1 MKSEA
6 QQVFEFAL
14 GALQAGRRVCLVS
27 VVETF
32 GSSPRPVGSMLVVDS
47 VGHFVGS
54 VSGGCIEEDLIETLA
69 ANIPSAPELRIYGD
83 NEAERTRLQLP
94 CGGHL
99 RLLLEEICNTA
110 LLEDLLQALSQRK
123 NLQWQC
129 DIKTGQQCFFEA
141 DEVAKTELTK
151 SCWLN
156 TLGPKW
162 RMFIIGAG
170 PIANYLVDMAN
181 SINVSCLVIDPRPE
195 YHQDWDLN
203 LAPLQASY
211 PDDVLLSAGLDD
223 HSLVIALSHDPKL
236 DDLGIMVALNSPAKY
251 IGAMGSAKTS
261 ANRRQR
267 LKQHFDFTELQ
278 LRKLKA
284 PIGLDIGSKT
294 PAEIAVSILAD
305 VIAVKN
311 GKAAVV
317 VQGGDNA

>member
-47 VGHFVGS
+47 LGHFVGS
-54 VSGGCIEEDLIETLA
+54 VSGGCIEEDLIEALA
-69 ANIPSAPELRIYGD
+69 ANIPSSPELRVYGD

-99 RLLLEEICNTA
+99 RLLLEELSDIA
-110 LLEDLLQALSQRK
+110 LLQQLLLALSQRK
-123 NLQWQC
+123 NVQWRC
-129 DIKTGQQCFFEA
+129 DIKTGEQCFFEVQ
-141 DEVAKTELTK
+141 DTAKAGLNKET
-151 SCWLN
+151 WLN
-156 TLGPKW
+156 ALGPKW

-181 SINVSCLVIDPRPE
+181 SINVGCLVIDPRPE
-195 YHQDWDLN
+195 YHRDWNLS

-211 PDDVLLSAGLDD
+211 PDDALLEANLDD

-236 DDLGIMVALNSPAKY
+236 DDLGIMVALNSPVKY
-251 IGAMGSAKTS
+251 VGAMGSAKTS

-267 LKQHFDFTELQ
+267 LKQHFDFTEQQ
-278 LRKLKA
+278 LKTLKA

-311 GKAAVV
+311 GKAPVLIQTA
-317 VQGGDNA
+317 DHA